1 MMNLSDGWMSG
12 WSGGG
17 MWIWP
22 MIGIVVVILLIVL
35 ISRVPTK

>member
-1 MMNLSDGWMSG
+1 MNYADGWMSG

-22 MIGIVVVILLIVL
+22 ALGVVVAALLVVVIGKL
-35 ISRVPTK
+35 SKK